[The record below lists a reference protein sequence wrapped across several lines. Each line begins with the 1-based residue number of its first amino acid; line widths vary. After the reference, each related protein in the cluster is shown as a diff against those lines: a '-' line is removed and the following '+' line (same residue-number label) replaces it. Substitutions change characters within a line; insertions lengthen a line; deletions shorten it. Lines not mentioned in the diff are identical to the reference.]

1 MGMPV
6 EKIEVGFDLVDSPI
20 APFLV
25 LDDPIKGRLDAAEYV
40 LAGTIFYDITDRARS
55 FTISRGKPREFSVY
69 PAGVAEIQLNNHD
82 RAFDPLYPS
91 SPFYG
96 NIIPRR
102 QLKITSGTAVQFTGW
117 VDDWNLS
124 YLPNGDSVATA
135 FCVDATSILATQ
147 KLSAGTPTPELTGA
161 RINNILDAAT
171 VDWPEG
177 LRDIDTGAVQVGNQ
191 PIEEGTIALS
201 YLQKVA
207 ASEPGQIF
215 VGKNGYVTYQ
225 DVRHTPTSG
234 SLVTFGG
241 TGIPFSAIEVV
252 YGSELLYNEVVI
264 GRSGGGTAV
273 AADLDSQS
281 SYGIRNY
288 TETDLLM
295 ASDLDA
301 IDLAVLYADKY
312 GRPEYRVNAL
322 EIFAHKLDPDDQAA
336 VLDLE
341 IGSIC
346 KIEFTPNGIGEPISQ
361 FIEVIR
367 IQHVVDPQLHRV
379 ELGFMQITQA
389 SLVLD
394 DAEFGKL
401 DTYRLG
407 R

>member
-1 MGMPV
+1 MGMPI
-6 EKIEVGFDLVDSPI
+6 EKIEVGFDLVNSPI

-25 LDDPIKGRLDAAEYV
+25 LDDPVKGKLDNTEYV
-40 LAGTIFYDITDRARS
+40 IAGAIFYDITSRARN

-69 PAGVAEIQLNNHD
+69 PAGVAEIQFNNHD
-82 RAFDPLYPS
+82 RAFDPLYPD

-102 QLKITSGTAVQFTGW
+102 SLRITSGTAVQFTGW
-117 VDDWNLS
+117 VDDWNLA
-124 YLPNGDSVATA
+124 YLPNGDSVASA

-147 KLSAGTPTPELTGA
+147 KLNAGTPTPELSGA
-161 RINNILDAAT
+161 RINSILDEAT
-171 VDWPEG
+171 VDWPSG
-177 LRDIDTGAVQVGNQ
+177 LRDIDAGAVEMGNQ
-191 PIEEGTIALS
+191 PIEDGTIALN

-207 ASEPGQIF
+207 ASEPGQLFI
-215 VGKNGYVTYQ
+215 GKNGYVTFQ
-225 DVRHTPTSG
+225 DVRHTPTSA

-241 TGIPFSAIEVV
+241 TGIPFGGIEVV

-264 GRSGGGTAV
+264 GRSGGGTAT
-273 AADLDSQS
+273 AIDIDSQTA
-281 SYGIRNY
+281 YGIRNY

-295 ASDLDA
+295 GSDLDA
-301 IDLAVLYADKY
+301 VDLAVAYADRY

-322 EIFAHKLDPDDQAA
+322 EIFLHKLDEADQAR

-346 KIEFTPNGIGEPISQ
+346 KIEFTPNKIGDPISQ

-367 IQHVVDPQLHRV
+367 IEHNVDPQMHRV
-379 ELGFMQITQA
+379 QLGFMQITQA

>member
-6 EKIEVGFDLVDSPI
+6 EKIEVGFDLIDSPI
-20 APFLV
+20 APFFV
-25 LDDPIKGRLDAAEYV
+25 LDDPVKGKLDNTQYV
-40 LAGTIFYDITDRARS
+40 IAGTIFYDITDRARNFS
-55 FTISRGKPREFSVY
+55 ISRGKPREFAVY
-69 PAGVAEIQLNNHD
+69 PAGIAEIQFNNHD
-82 RAFDPLYPS
+82 RAFDPLYVD

-102 QLKITSGTAVQFTGW
+102 SLRITSGTAVQFTGW
-117 VDDWNLS
+117 VDDWNLA
-124 YLPNGDSVATA
+124 YLPDGDSVATA
-135 FCVDATSILATQ
+135 FCVDATSLLATQ
-147 KLSAGTPTPELTGA
+147 KLSAGTPTPELSGA
-161 RINNILDAAT
+161 RINNILSQTT
-171 VDWPEG
+171 VDWPTG
-177 LRDIDTGAVQVGNQ
+177 LRDIDTGAVEMGNQ
-191 PIEEGTIALS
+191 PIAEGTIALS

-215 VGKNGYVTYQ
+215 IGKNGYVTYQ
-225 DVRHTPTSG
+225 DIRHTPTSS

-241 TGIPFSAIEVV
+241 TGIPFGGIEVV
-252 YGSELLYNEVVI
+252 YGSELLYNEIVI
-264 GRSGGGTAV
+264 GRSGGGTAIAV
-273 AADLDSQS
+273 DLDSQTA
-281 SYGIRNY
+281 YGIRNY

-301 IDLAVLYADKY
+301 VDLAVLYADKY
-312 GRPEYRVNAL
+312 SRPESRVNAL
-322 EIFAHKLDPDDQAA
+322 EIFVHKLDPADQTK

-346 KIEFTPNGIGEPISQ
+346 KIEFTPNGIGDAISQ
-361 FIEVIR
+361 YIEVIR
-367 IQHVVDPQLHRV
+367 IEHNVDPQIHRLQ
-379 ELGFMQITQA
+379 LGFMQITQA